1 MDEIESAGGPLI
13 CSESRLSPQWMGID
27 GLSVEPDASMPGIST
42 DYERTYLRP
51 PRYLDVLALT
61 RGAALVLG
69 DRPLITGVWKNAL
82 DQVVIWRISYAEEDD
97 DVPSL
102 LASLPE
108 TSFESPLE
116 SIEFAFGSPNVIIFD
131 SALPGDEGR
140 LESVPFD
147 IAPGR
152 YRVTTHVVRPAP
164 SAEFVLHR
172 FYPIT

>member
-13 CSESRLSPQWMGID
+13 CIESRLSPQWMGID
-27 GLSVEPDASMPGIST
+27 GLSVKPDASIAGIST

-51 PRYLDVLALT
+51 ARYLDVLALT
-61 RGAALVLG
+61 RGAALILG
-69 DRPLITGVWKNAL
+69 DRPMITGVWKNPL
-82 DQVVIWRISYAEEDD
+82 NQVVIWRISYAEEDD

-108 TSFESPLE
+108 RLFEFPVE
-116 SIEFAFGSPNVIIFD
+116 SIEFTFESPNVLIFD
-131 SALPGDEGR
+131 SALPGDEGQS
-140 LESVPFD
+140 ESVSFD
-147 IAPGR
+147 VAPGR